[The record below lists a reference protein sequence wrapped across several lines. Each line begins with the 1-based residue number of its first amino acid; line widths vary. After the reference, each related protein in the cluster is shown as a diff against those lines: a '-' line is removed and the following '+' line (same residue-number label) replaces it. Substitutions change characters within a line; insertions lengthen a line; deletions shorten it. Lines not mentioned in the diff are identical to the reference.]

1 MLTESLISIVAPL
14 EGEGGNAVEA
24 FIEETIA
31 QLRAIVSHY
40 EIILVDDGTHDD
52 TRDRVKGLLAKYDFV
67 RLLRLS
73 RHFGEE
79 TAIAAGLD
87 AAIGDYVIVML
98 PNMDPPSLIPQFFER
113 VRSNVDLVYG
123 VRLHRKNEPLWYRMG
138 ASVFYGYVNGVLHAG
153 LPRDSTQFRCM
164 TRQVVNAITK
174 IRDPESY
181 LRVLTSYV
189 GFRKEALPY
198 APINRNARAT
208 VRPAGDAFHLARSLT
223 IDYSTQPLRFV
234 SWLAVLI
241 AVVLTTMSGWQF
253 GAGRMDPARAR
264 QIDPLLFILSVQ
276 FLIVTFV
283 LAVIAAYIASVARR
297 TRSRPAYY
305 VQEEQTSSVLLREER
320 RNVVDSTSVAEAP
333 IAPPPRTEQP
343 ARR

>member
-1 MLTESLISIVAPL
+1 MITDSFISIVAPL
-14 EGEGGNAVEA
+14 EGEGGPAIEA
-24 FIEETIA
+24 FVEETIA

-40 EIILVDDGTHDD
+40 EIILVDDGTSDD
-52 TRDRVKGLLAKYDFV
+52 SRERVQSLLARYDFV
-67 RLLRLS
+67 RFLKLS

-113 VRSNVDLVYG
+113 VRTDADLVYG
-123 VRLHRKNEPLWYRMG
+123 VRLHRRSEPLWYRVG
-138 ASVFYGYVNGVLHAG
+138 TVVFYGYVNGILKAG
-153 LPRDSTQFRCM
+153 LPPNSTQFRCM

-181 LRVLTSYV
+181 LRTLTSYV
-189 GFRKEALPY
+189 GFRKTALPY
-198 APINRNARAT
+198 APINRNGRAS
-208 VRPAGDAFHLARSLT
+208 VRPTADAFHLARSLT

-234 SWLAVLI
+234 AWLAVFI
-241 AVVLTTMSGWQF
+241 AVLLTAVTGWQF
-253 GAGRMDPARAR
+253 GAGRFDPARAR
-264 QIDPLLFILSVQ
+264 DIDPILFLLSLQ
-276 FLIVTFV
+276 FLVLTLV
-283 LAVIAAYIASVARR
+283 LAAIAAYIASVARR

-320 RNVVDSTSVAEAP
+320 RNVVDSTSLEPVVAP
-333 IAPPPRTEQP
+333 LTQGRP
-343 ARR
+343 AHR

>member
-1 MLTESLISIVAPL
+1 MITDSFISIVAPL
-14 EGEGGNAVEA
+14 EGEGAVAVEA

-40 EIILVDDGTHDD
+40 EIILVDDGTTDD
-52 TRDRVKGLLAKYDFV
+52 SRERVQALLARYDFV
-67 RLLRLS
+67 RFLKLS

-98 PNMDPPSLIPQFFER
+98 PNMDPPALIPQFFDR
-113 VRSNVDLVYG
+113 VRSSADLVYG
-123 VRLHRKNEPLWYRMG
+123 VRLHRKNEPLWYRAG
-138 ASVFYGYVNGVLHAG
+138 ASVFYGYVNGVLKSG

-181 LRVLTSYV
+181 LRTLTSYV

-198 APINRNARAT
+198 APINRNGRPT
-208 VRPAGDAFHLARSLT
+208 VRPTADAFHLARSLT

-234 SWLAVLI
+234 AWLAVFV
-241 AVVLTTMSGWQF
+241 ALTLTAMSGWQF
-253 GAGRMDPARAR
+253 GAGRLDPARAR
-264 QIDPLLFILSVQ
+264 DIDPILFILSLQ
-276 FLIVTFV
+276 FLVVTIV
-283 LAVIAAYIASVARR
+283 LAAIAAYVASVARR

-320 RNVVDSTSVAEAP
+320 RNVVDSTS
-333 IAPPPRTEQP
+333 
-343 ARR
+343 

>member
-1 MLTESLISIVAPL
+1 MLDVYAAKAVEPQQSSSQPASYLASCPSPMLTESLISIVAPL
-14 EGEGGNAVEA
+14 EGEGGDAIEA

-52 TRDRVKGLLAKYDFV
+52 TRDRVKTLLARYDFV
-67 RLLRLS
+67 RFLRLS

-98 PNMDPPSLIPQFFER
+98 PNMDPPALIPQFFER
-113 VRSNVDLVYG
+113 VRANVDLVFG
-123 VRLHRKNEPLWYRMG
+123 VRLHRKNEPLWYRAG
-138 ASVFYGYVNGVLHAG
+138 AAFVYGYVNGVIRAG

-198 APINRNARAT
+198 AQSTEMHARL
-208 VRPAGDAFHLARSLT
+208 RDPPAMRS
-223 IDYSTQPLRFV
+223 IS
-234 SWLAVLI
+234 
-241 AVVLTTMSGWQF
+241 
-253 GAGRMDPARAR
+253 PA
-264 QIDPLLFILSVQ
+264 P
-276 FLIVTFV
+276 
-283 LAVIAAYIASVARR
+283 
-297 TRSRPAYY
+297 
-305 VQEEQTSSVLLREER
+305 
-320 RNVVDSTSVAEAP
+320 
-333 IAPPPRTEQP
+333 
-343 ARR
+343 